1 MAAYEVT
8 EDTLFVLYK
17 APWVSDIFQVAPTT
31 MYVNNRIT
39 VKTKAEWDAM
49 AANAGGDAALLASLG
64 ITQDDRD
71 GF

>member
-1 MAAYEVT
+1 MAAYSVT

-17 APWVSDIFQVAPTT
+17 APWISDVFQVAPTT

-39 VKTKAEWDAM
+39 VKTKAEWDVM
-49 AANAGGDAALLASLG
+49 ASSAGGDSVLLASLG
-64 ITQDDRD
+64 ITEDYRD

>member
-1 MAAYEVT
+1 MAAYPVT

-17 APWVSDIFQVAPTT
+17 APWISDVFQVAPTT

-39 VKTKAEWDAM
+39 VKTKAEWDVM
-49 AANAGGDAALLASLG
+49 TSNAGGDAVLLASLG
-64 ITQDDRD
+64 ITEDYRD